1 MNKKNIIISL
11 TKLISVG
18 FIAKILSTL
27 AKIIIT
33 REIGVDSMSI
43 YSLSLPTMILLLN
56 LAQAGFPTA
65 IAKLIAQN
73 RKNATKIIG
82 TALMLSIILNIV
94 VGIIYFSLVP
104 YIAKSLLHNEQT
116 IPTLYMCGFL
126 MPLVCFSSI
135 LKAYFIGMGKVEK
148 SSYCQISEEV
158 FRILFILIVLKL
170 FSFSSPSILSALAMI
185 SVLVGEVASII
196 HLLLE
201 TNVDKIHKIKFFYQ
215 VPNDEKKFYQKEILK
230 VAIPTTSTRIIGSIS
245 YFLEPII
252 FTFLMINAHV
262 STSQISLEYGIINGY
277 SMPLLLL
284 PGFFASAFSL
294 ALLPLMSK
302 SISEKKYDQ
311 AKKLLLYFTFASFFI
326 GLIFTLVILINP
338 EFFLNFLYKK
348 SYGANYI
355 KKYAIFM
362 VAYYIQSP
370 LNTAMVALSLEKKIF
385 LESFLNNI
393 LKIIAFFIFIP
404 FFKADGL
411 ILGVLVSVYF
421 SIFFNIFYINRKF
434 KKLTKEKSKDD
445 HLLK

>member
-135 LKAYFIGMGKVEK
+135 LKAYFIGVGKVEK

-215 VPNDEKKFYQKEILK
+215 
-230 VAIPTTSTRIIGSIS
+230 
-245 YFLEPII
+245 
-252 FTFLMINAHV
+252 
-262 STSQISLEYGIINGY
+262 
-277 SMPLLLL
+277 
-284 PGFFASAFSL
+284 
-294 ALLPLMSK
+294 
-302 SISEKKYDQ
+302 
-311 AKKLLLYFTFASFFI
+311 
-326 GLIFTLVILINP
+326 
-338 EFFLNFLYKK
+338 
-348 SYGANYI
+348 ANYI
-355 KKYAIFM
+355 KRRNN
-362 VAYYIQSP
+362 QSV
-370 LNTAMVALSLEKKIF
+370 NM
-385 LESFLNNI
+385 N
-393 LKIIAFFIFIP
+393 FI
-404 FFKADGL
+404 
-411 ILGVLVSVYF
+411 
-421 SIFFNIFYINRKF
+421 
-434 KKLTKEKSKDD
+434 
-445 HLLK
+445 